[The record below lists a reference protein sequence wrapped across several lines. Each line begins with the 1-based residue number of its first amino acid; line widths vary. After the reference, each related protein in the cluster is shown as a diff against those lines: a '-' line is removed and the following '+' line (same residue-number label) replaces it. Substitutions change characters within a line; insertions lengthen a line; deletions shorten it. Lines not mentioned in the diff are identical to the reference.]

1 MHTVF
6 TTSNIMLNITSYGS
20 LINVTEI
27 FGNNNP
33 LEIDLGCGKGRFLCA
48 RAISLPNI
56 NFIGIDKRLKYLKKT
71 EKKIARAKLSN
82 VRLLNVEAS
91 YALGY
96 LLPSACVSAIYI
108 FFPDPWPKRR
118 HHKHRLFNHQFL
130 NILDKILQPRG
141 KIHIA
146 TDWKDYFDKITQ
158 LFSVDKRF
166 VQIPPFIPTEEERTN
181 FEIVFS
187 TKGAWI
193 GRCSY
198 EKI

>member
-1 MHTVF
+1 MHTVS
-6 TTSNIMLNITSYGS
+6 TTSNIILNIPSDCS
-20 LINVTEI
+20 PINVDEV

-33 LEIDLGCGKGRFLCA
+33 LEIDLGCGKGRFLYA
-48 RAISLPNI
+48 RATSSPNI
-56 NFIGIDKRLKYLKKT
+56 NFLGIDRRLKYLKKA
-71 EKKIARAKLSN
+71 EKKLIRTKLSN

-96 LLPSACVSAIYI
+96 LLPSMSVSTIYI

-118 HHKHRLFNHQFL
+118 HHKHRLFNRQFL
-130 NILDKILQPRG
+130 DILDNILQQG
-141 KIHIA
+141 SKIHIA
-146 TDWKDYFDKITQ
+146 TDWKEYFDKITQ

-166 VQIPPFIPTEEERTN
+166 VRIPPFIPTEEERTN

-198 EKI
+198 EKR